1 MYVLRRQ
8 CSGQNKQPVPRPW
21 TPPTRCL
28 RNERGLEPGESRKAR
43 TLGGNEEPWRP
54 CEELFQGR
62 WQDTDA

>member
-1 MYVLRRQ
+1 MFLEDSVLGRINSPCQ
-8 CSGQNKQPVPRPW
+8 GPE
-21 TPPTRCL
+21 PPRCL